1 MKKLISALTFSIV
14 LGYGMINAAMA
25 DFVFGLSM
33 MQGAYY
39 GVGEETT
46 YTSASDSTK
55 TKEAGA
61 FTEANGEVFAEFQTD
76 SGMGIGLAYIIGEV
90 GTPGNTNLRNGDG
103 CGGDCRS
110 GGDTHQVSA
119 DFTNHITLYVITPRW
134 NGLYM
139 KAGVV
144 QSDIETN
151 ESGMN
156 SSYPDVDTSGIML
169 GLGFQKDTD
178 AGVFIRLEASAA
190 QYDDVSAT
198 STGHDNDS
206 GSDTA
211 NKVEIGDMM
220 SAHGRISIGKAF

>member
-14 LGYGMINAAMA
+14 FSYGMINAAMA
-25 DFVFGLSM
+25 DFVFGVSM

-90 GTPGNTNLRNGDG
+90 GTPGNTNIRNGDG
-103 CGGDCRS
+103 ATAGKAAV
-110 GGDTHQVSA
+110 THTVSA